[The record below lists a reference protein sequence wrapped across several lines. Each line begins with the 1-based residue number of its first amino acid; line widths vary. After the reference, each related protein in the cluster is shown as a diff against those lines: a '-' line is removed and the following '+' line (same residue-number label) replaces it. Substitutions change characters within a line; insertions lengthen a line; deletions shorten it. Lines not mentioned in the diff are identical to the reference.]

1 MGRQPSA
8 VLGIIR
14 LTWQIHLLTVVI
26 CSTKCFKCTLR
37 EFPFHAYCLD
47 AAAGQELFGYHLLM
61 AAVGCSDERVE
72 ERDQLKVRL
81 VETLI
86 C

>member
-1 MGRQPSA
+1 MPTVWMQQQGRNS
-8 VLGIIR
+8 
-14 LTWQIHLLTVVI
+14 
-26 CSTKCFKCTLR
+26 
-37 EFPFHAYCLD
+37 
-47 AAAGQELFGYHLLM
+47 GYHLLM